1 MLALIA
7 ITITITMAIMPTAR
21 AETTVLQT
29 IRAGPTNLPFHMVA
43 SVIDASTDLTTY
55 ALQCPSSASTEP
67 FCPLP
72 TPVTLTEGPSAA
84 SISIFSSVTSSG
96 MHAAITVLQ
105 DCSLTSTSLTA
116 SPTATVSGSRSGPDS
131 ALDCFWS
138 YSLDMTA
145 SDGSS
150 HTTNQ
155 ASRTQLVGSQ
165 VSYAP
170 LTVTAG
176 VDKLRAPKA
185 TQTADAAAPAGAG
198 AGAGVGVGTGVWG
211 AAGAAVL
218 AGML

>member
-7 ITITITMAIMPTAR
+7 ITITITMAIMPTAL

-116 SPTATVSGSRSGPDS
+116 SPTASGSRSGPDS

-145 SDGSS
+145 SDSSS

-165 VSYAP
+165 ISYAP
-170 LTVTAG
+170 LTITAG

-198 AGAGVGVGTGVWG
+198 AGAGVGTGLWG